1 MMARFIVA
9 VAFLL
14 QSTVAWAGGCDPCI
28 QTATQ
33 TANSQ
38 MTGSINNATASV
50 QANVSATQALN
61 ASIQATDAAWQAAIQ
76 LNSMNYLQALDAAT
90 SRVELTQSQLL
101 KTEENLADHEVQSI
115 AKMFEELYNAQQ
127 AADAEKML
135 RPELAQP
142 MSGDIGANR
151 APLLKQGM
159 VQAEQRW
166 RKMDENFATWSETTE
181 TVNSA
186 GESITTAMLLTEE
199 EEVFDVTPLL
209 TSDSLTETQSL
220 DLQKL
225 LTLLINPVP
234 EKKMTDEQMASDP
247 KAAQKELE
255 RKLRNA
261 KLTMAFSVLARGLS
275 EREAV
280 IPISQADWQQ
290 GYTTARPNA
299 EGKTSYRE
307 FIESETVGR
316 MASEGWYQDIKV
328 KTDAGVLREQVYQQA
343 MNNHLLYKSIQQE
356 EQQLLLLAIIA
367 AEESRRKER

>member
-1 MMARFIVA
+1 MMMRITVA
-9 VAFLL
+9 AASLL
-14 QSTVAWAGGCDPCI
+14 FSTVAWAGCDPCI
-28 QTATQ
+28 QAAAQ

-38 MTGSINNATASV
+38 MTAAINNATASV

-76 LNSMNYLQALDAAT
+76 LNSTNYLQALDAAT

-101 KTEENLADHEVQSI
+101 KTEENLSDHEVQSI
-115 AKMFEELYNAQQ
+115 AKMFEELYNAEQ
-127 AADAEKML
+127 AASAERML

-151 APLLKQGM
+151 APLLKRGM
-159 VQAEQRW
+159 VQADQQW
-166 RKMDENFATWSETTE
+166 RRMDENFATWSETTE

-186 GESITTAMLLTEE
+186 GEAITTAMLLTEE
-199 EEVFDVTPLL
+199 ENVFDVTPLL
-209 TSDSLTETQSL
+209 TSDALTEEQSL

-225 LTLLINPVP
+225 LTLLVNPVP
-234 EKKMTDEQMASDP
+234 EKKMTDEQMARDP
-247 KAAQKELE
+247 KAARKELE
-255 RKLRNA
+255 RKLKNA
-261 KLTMAFSVLARGLS
+261 KLTMAYSVLAKGLS

-280 IPISQADWQQ
+280 IPISPDDWQM

-299 EGKTSYRE
+299 DGNTSYHE

-316 MASEGWYQDIKV
+316 MASEGWYQDIKT

-343 MNNHLLYKSIQQE
+343 MNNHLLYKSVQQE

-367 AEESRRKER
+367 AEENRRKER